1 MTTITVAATQ
11 FACGWDRARNVA
23 TAKSLV
29 RDAAGRG
36 AQIVL
41 LQELFETPYFCKD
54 QKHAHFA
61 LAHPAKDHPMLKRFS
76 EVAAE
81 LKSGA
86 APCLFFERANNAYY
100 QTASPSS
107 MPTARE
113 QRPLPEVTTFLRG
126 PGL

>member
-11 FACGWDRARNVA
+11 FACGWDRAREH
-23 TAKSLV
+23 
-29 RDAAGRG
+29 RDGRSRWCGSAAGRG

-76 EVAAE
+76 
-81 LKSGA
+81 GW
-86 APCLFFERANNAYY
+86 R
-100 QTASPSS
+100 PS
-107 MPTARE
+107 
-113 QRPLPEVTTFLRG
+113 
-126 PGL
+126 